1 MGGGSGGGKQT
12 SESVASY
19 PEEFRP
25 LATSARKEIQA
36 LQKALPLVSHAQF
49 QPASVPGLS
58 PVEQFTINELVMRT
72 PYLPESLAGLLELPE
87 PVGVATKGAARAGA
101 PTKASEGALGWL
113 SDYLGRDVRAP
124 QRAPVDFP
132 VMTRLP
138 MPETAFP
145 TLSRA
150 TLQAVPPQIA
160 MAPVPLMTPP
170 PLPPPAGPVIPP
182 EISDLIAQLTA
193 AQPANR
199 VFTPPPGSHFYGQA
213 EGGDIYQAPD
223 GRLWVGTPETG
234 WRPFG
239 AAVASGN
246 GGGTGSGEA
255 TA

>member
-1 MGGGSGGGKQT
+1 MG
-12 SESVASY
+12 A
-19 PEEFRP
+19 
-25 LATSARKEIQA
+25 
-36 LQKALPLVSHAQF
+36 
-49 QPASVPGLS
+49 
-58 PVEQFTINELVMRT
+58 
-72 PYLPESLAGLLELPE
+72 
-87 PVGVATKGAARAGA
+87 ATKGVARAGA

-113 SDYLGRDVRAP
+113 SDYLGRDLRAP
-124 QRAPVDFP
+124 ARAPVDFP

-150 TLQAVPPQIA
+150 TLQAIPPNIA

-170 PLPPPAGPVIPP
+170 PMPTPMGPMIPP

-199 VFTPPPGSHFYGQA
+199 LFTPPPGSHFYGQA

-234 WRPFG
+234 WRPMG
-239 AAVASGN
+239 AASAESQSFPSGD
-246 GGGTGSGEA
+246 GA
-255 TA
+255 A